1 MYPVHA
7 GFTARNG
14 HQLYDMPEVRAE
26 IDKRLEIVNTAQAEL
41 KKLHAMDRKKAESR
55 RGLYKV

>member
-1 MYPVHA
+1 
-7 GFTARNG
+7 
-14 HQLYDMPEVRAE
+14 MPEMRAE

-55 RGLYKV
+55 RGLHKV